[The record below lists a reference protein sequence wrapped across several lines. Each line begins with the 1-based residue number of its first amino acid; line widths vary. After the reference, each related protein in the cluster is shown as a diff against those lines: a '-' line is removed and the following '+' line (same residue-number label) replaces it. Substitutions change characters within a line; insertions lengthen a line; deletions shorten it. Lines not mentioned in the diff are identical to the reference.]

1 MNKLFNYILPLFS
14 AIAVTACSSSDN
26 HSHVHEEHAHHSHE
40 HVHGPHETHT
50 HVHETHEHEIHEH
63 DACNAP
69 VELSHEGGAVNLIT
83 FTKVQQ
89 SKIDFAIEKVVATS
103 FNGAVKVAAKVSV
116 APENLTTVVATSAGR
131 LRFAGNVVAGKEVCA
146 GETLFFIDGGDVTD
160 NDVAVKFAAAESSYH
175 LAKADYERKK
185 SLYNDNIV
193 SLKELQASEATLK
206 HTEAHYNSMQRGYN
220 GGKMILKAP
229 MTGYISSLLVENG
242 SYVES
247 GTPIAEVQRNGN
259 VNITAELPV
268 RYAQAVKNISSVNV
282 ELSNGEVCSL
292 DEIGGRVVAV
302 GLSANSCNM
311 IPITV
316 SAKTVEGAVPG
327 SIVTLHLVMS
337 LQDGIHK
344 TVVPRTSLVE
354 EMGNYFVFI
363 HKGGDT
369 FEKREVRIGTT
380 DGRVT
385 QILKGVDEGEYVVS
399 QGAMSLKLSQGA
411 ATLDPHAGHVH

>member
-14 AIAVTACSSSDN
+14 AIAVTACSNSEK
-26 HSHVHEEHAHHSHE
+26 HSHVHEEYANHSHE
-40 HVHGPHETHT
+40 HVHTP
-50 HVHETHEHEIHEH
+50 HETHEHSTYEHDGCNHSHEH
-63 DACNAP
+63 A
-69 VELSHEGGAVNLIT
+69 HEEVSANFIT
-83 FTKVQQ
+83 FTKAQQ
-89 SKIDFAIEKVVATS
+89 SKIDFAIEKVVSTS
-103 FNGAVKVAAKVSV
+103 FNGAVKVAAQVSV
-116 APENLTTVVATSAGR
+116 TPENLTTVVATSAGR
-131 LRFAGNVVAGKEVCA
+131 LRFAGNVVAGKEVHS
-146 GETLFFIDGGDVTD
+146 GEALFFLDGGDVTD
-160 NDVAVKFAAAESSYH
+160 NDVAVKFATTESNYH
-175 LAKADYERKK
+175 VAKADYERKK

-193 SLKELQASEATLK
+193 SLKELQASEAALK
-206 HTEAHYNSMQRGYN
+206 QAEAHYNSMQRGYN

-242 SYVES
+242 TYVEP

-282 ELSNGEVCSL
+282 ELSNGEVYSL

-302 GLSANSCNM
+302 GHSVNSCNM

-316 SAKTVEGAVPG
+316 SAKSVEGVVPG
-327 SIVTLHLVMS
+327 SIVTLHLAMS

-363 HKGGDT
+363 HKGGDS

-385 QILKGVDEGEYVVS
+385 QILKGVNEGEYVVS

-411 ATLDPHAGHVH
+411 AALDPHAGHVH